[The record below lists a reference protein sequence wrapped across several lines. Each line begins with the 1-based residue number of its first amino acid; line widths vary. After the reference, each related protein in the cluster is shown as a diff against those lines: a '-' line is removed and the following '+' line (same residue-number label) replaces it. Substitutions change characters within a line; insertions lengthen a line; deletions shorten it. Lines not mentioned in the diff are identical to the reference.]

1 MKSKTVR
8 WSRLAYL
15 DLEEAHG
22 YLEGENPGAARRF
35 AAAILRAVENLE
47 RFPQMGTVARDLRPA
62 GTYRH
67 VVCGHHR
74 IIYRIDG
81 EVLRILRVWDT
92 RRDPEDLRA
101 E

>member
-1 MKSKTVR
+1 VKSKAVR

-15 DLEEAHG
+15 DLESAHG
-22 YLEGENPGAARRF
+22 YLEGENPSAARRF
-35 AAAILRAVENLE
+35 AAAILRAIENLE
-47 RFPQMGTVARDLRPA
+47 RHPQMGAVARDLQPV

-81 EVLRILRVWDT
+81 EVLHILRVWDT
-92 RRDPEDLRA
+92 RRNPEDLRA